1 VYCAEVEAVL
11 FEHPQISDVA
21 VIGLLEPSLGER
33 VCAVVVPR
41 AGTTLELAE
50 VRAFAATRLAA
61 FKCPEALYIAE
72 DLPRT
77 ATGKTAKSEL
87 RSRVS
92 CDPEAVAQTW

>member
-21 VIGLLEPSLGER
+21 VIGLLEPSMGER

-41 AGTTLELAE
+41 AGTTLELTE
-50 VRAFAATRLAA
+50 VRAFVAARLAA
-61 FKCPEALYIAE
+61 FKCPEALYTADE
-72 DLPRT
+72 LPRT

-87 RSRVS
+87 RARVS
-92 CDPEAVAQTW
+92 SDPDGVTQAW